1 MNKRVLIT
9 GGAGFIGHTLIH
21 NILKQTNWDVVTI
34 DRLDYSGNLNRLDD
48 ILGDISKEEKRRLD
62 VIFHDLRAELNSQIC
77 AAIGEVDY
85 ILHLAASSHVDRSID
100 YPMEFVMDNVVGTC
114 NILDFARDQRN
125 LSRFIYFSTDEVFG
139 PAPEGISYAE
149 RDR

>member
-48 ILGDISKEEKRRLD
+48 ILGDISKEEKQRLD
-62 VIFHDLRAELNSQIC
+62 VIFHDLRAELNSQIVLLLVKL
-77 AAIGEVDY
+77 IIFY
-85 ILHLAASSHVDRSID
+85 TWPHQ
-100 YPMEFVMDNVVGTC
+100 VML
-114 NILDFARDQRN
+114 IEALIIQWN
-125 LSRFIYFSTDEVFG
+125 LLWTMLWVLVIF
-139 PAPEGISYAE
+139 
-149 RDR
+149 

>member
-48 ILGDISKEEKRRLD
+48 ILGDISKEEKQRLD

-100 YPMEFVMDNVVGTC
+100 
-114 NILDFARDQRN
+114 
-125 LSRFIYFSTDEVFG
+125 
-139 PAPEGISYAE
+139 
-149 RDR
+149 